1 MRVLVAT
8 DGSAD
13 ARAAV
18 AWLETFPL
26 PSRARVMALTV
37 ERMPYLMP
45 DVLAAPRFDEMMRQA
60 AARTADE
67 AREALAWRFPDV
79 EARVAVGD
87 PREAIVHVADEWA
100 ADLIVVGARGL
111 DTAQAFMFGSVSAAV
126 VRWAPCP
133 VLVVKGR
140 RIAVR
145 QVVIGVDGSAHAAA
159 ATRFFASLPLDPRT
173 SVRLVSAVDPPLVRC
188 STANMPVPE
197 VRAML
202 DELERRH
209 AETAT
214 AALAGLQAEL
224 VGRVESVERSIVFGR
239 PADVLVDA
247 SADAEVGLVVVGAR
261 GLGPLKRL
269 VLGSVSEHVLQRAE
283 CPVLVVTGV
292 GRTSG

>member
-26 PSRARVMALTV
+26 PARSRVTALTV

-45 DVLAAPRFDEMMRQA
+45 DVLVAPRFDEMIRQA
-60 AARTADE
+60 AERVANE
-67 AREALAWRFPDV
+67 AREALAWRFPDA
-79 EARVAVGD
+79 EARVAAGD
-87 PREAIVHVADEWA
+87 PREAIVHVADEWG

-111 DTAQAFMFGSVSAAV
+111 GTAQAFMFGSVSTAV

-140 RIAVR
+140 QTAMRH
-145 QVVIGVDGSAHAAA
+145 VVIGVDGSAHAAA

-173 SVRLVSAVDPPLVRC
+173 SVRLVGAVEPPLVRFPVA
-188 STANMPVPE
+188 SMPVPE

-202 DELERRH
+202 DELERKH

-214 AALAGLQAEL
+214 AALADLQAEL
-224 VGRVESVERSIVFGR
+224 VGRVETIERSIVFGR
-239 PADVLVDA
+239 PADVLVA
-247 SADAEVGLVVVGAR
+247 AAAEPDVGLVVVGAR

-269 VLGSVSEHVLQRAE
+269 ALGSVAEHVLRRAE

-292 GRTSG
+292 GRTGG